1 MSQVN
6 HTRTAIILAEMAPRK
21 PISLWSSGQRVAGG
35 ADLDSWLSLCYV
47 ERDGKGSRQMKHP
60 AAIVSALCL
69 MGLLSFSYA
78 GAAGEGPLATGPTT
92 AGAIGKLGPPAPRSD
107 VAGRASSEPPGPST
121 PWNVFGNV
129 PSISG
134 DYSVGRSRLMPYIG
148 AGFGS
153 GYTSDLDRSLSGGP
167 SIQANSGLR
176 SLFGQGLTPNEFQ
189 MGIRV
194 PF

>member
-1 MSQVN
+1 
-6 HTRTAIILAEMAPRK
+6 
-21 PISLWSSGQRVAGG
+21 
-35 ADLDSWLSLCYV
+35 
-47 ERDGKGSRQMKHP
+47 MKHL
-60 AAIVSALCL
+60 AAIVAALCL

-78 GAAGEGPLATGPTT
+78 GAEGEGPLATGPAL

-107 VAGRASSEPPGPST
+107 VAGPPSEPPGPST
-121 PWNVFGNV
+121 PGDVFGNV

-134 DYSVGRSRLMPYIG
+134 DYSVGRTRLMPYIG

-153 GYTSDLDRSLSGGP
+153 GYTSDLDRTLSGGP
-167 SIQANSGLR
+167 SIQANSGIR

-189 MGIRV
+189 LGIRV

>member
-1 MSQVN
+1 MTQS
-6 HTRTAIILAEMAPRK
+6 
-21 PISLWSSGQRVAGG
+21 VAGG
-35 ADLDSWLSLCYV
+35 ADLEIMAVACYV
-47 ERDGKGSRQMKHP
+47 ERDGKAPRQMKHP

-69 MGLLSFSYA
+69 MGLLSFSHA
-78 GAAGEGPLATGPTT
+78 GAAVEGPFVTGPST
-92 AGAIGKLGPPAPRSD
+92 AGAVGKLGPPALKSD
-107 VAGRASSEPPGPST
+107 VAGQLPSVPPGPSSPST
-121 PWNVFGNV
+121 VFRNI

-134 DYSVGRSRLMPYIG
+134 DYSVGGTRLMPYIG

-167 SIQANSGLR
+167 SIQTDSGFR
-176 SLFGQGLTPNEFQ
+176 NLFGQGLTPSEFQ